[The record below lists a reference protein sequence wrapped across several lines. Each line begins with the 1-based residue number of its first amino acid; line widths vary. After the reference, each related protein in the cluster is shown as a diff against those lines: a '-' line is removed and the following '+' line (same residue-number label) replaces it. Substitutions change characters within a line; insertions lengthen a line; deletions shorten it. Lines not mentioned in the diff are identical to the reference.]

1 MLSQETWFLNYLD
14 RILKQNKQRKIRE
27 NKMKKLLS
35 MLSVLALSMSVY
47 GQGFGTDC
55 PTLEQQQAAYNRSK
69 AASIT
74 VVNTSTQ
81 QLQCYYQQLATY
93 WQQLDKSNQQL
104 AKDKQQIEKDIQ
116 QIATDKQLAEKI
128 RCLNTCGTKYDE
140 LTAFINVI
148 LPKLGECNLVLK
160 EDLKKIH
167 TNRSGGGD
175 GTNPGGGGNIR
186 GFDNP
191 GYLIAR

>member
-1 MLSQETWFLNYLD
+1 
-14 RILKQNKQRKIRE
+14 
-27 NKMKKLLS
+27 MKKLLS
-35 MLSVLALSMSVY
+35 MLSVLALTMSVY

-74 VVNTSTQ
+74 VVNTQTQ

-93 WQQLDKSNQQL
+93 YQQLDKDNQQK
-104 AKDKQQIEKDIQ
+104 AKDAQQIAKDIQ
-116 QIATDKQLAEKI
+116 QINTDKQLAERTK
-128 RCLNTCGTKYDE
+128 CLNTCGTKYDE

-175 GTNPGGGGNIR
+175 LTNPGSHGNIL
-186 GFDNP
+186 GFSNP
-191 GYLIAR
+191 GFILAR